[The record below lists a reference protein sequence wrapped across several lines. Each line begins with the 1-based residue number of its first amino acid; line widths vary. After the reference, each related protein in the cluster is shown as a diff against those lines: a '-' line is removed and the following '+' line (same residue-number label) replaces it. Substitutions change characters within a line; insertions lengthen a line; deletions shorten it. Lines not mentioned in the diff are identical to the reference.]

1 MSGFQKPA
9 FSDIYKIFS
18 SVLIN
23 TWKYY
28 YIYIYI
34 PVKPLCLLEMRHNPL
49 MNFMLAVP
57 HRLLKGSTKVS
68 LAYSSSKGW
77 GFYYYTVT
85 CVDETWELKYWNTPW
100 LAEVHIVKE
109 QVRGQRCWDSDCT
122 IVNAA
127 WFSYGPDDARPSR
140 FVPSNQERREYANGH
155 KRNEFHSWNG
165 GDQQE
170 VDWKHSTI
178 SFISSYF
185 WHYKVL

>member
-85 CVDETWELKYWNTPW
+85 CVDETWELKYS
-100 LAEVHIVKE
+100 LAGRSAHCE
-109 QVRGQRCWDSDCT
+109 GASQRATLLGFRLYHSECCLVFLWSRWCQT
-122 IVNAA
+122 ITLRA
-127 WFSYGPDDARPSR
+127 FEPGKK
-140 FVPSNQERREYANGH
+140 G
-155 KRNEFHSWNG
+155 
-165 GDQQE
+165 
-170 VDWKHSTI
+170 I
-178 SFISSYF
+178 C
-185 WHYKVL
+185 

>member
-1 MSGFQKPA
+1 M
-9 FSDIYKIFS
+9 KI
-18 SVLIN
+18 LL
-23 TWKYY
+23 
-28 YIYIYI
+28 YIYI

-57 HRLLKGSTKVS
+57 HRLLKCSTKVS

-77 GFYYYTVT
+77 GFYSYTVT
-85 CVDETWELKYWNTPW
+85 SVDETWELKYS
-100 LAEVHIVKE
+100 LAGRSMHCEGAS
-109 QVRGQRCWDSDCT
+109 QRGQCCWDSVCT
-122 IVNAA
+122 IANAA
-127 WFSYGPDDARPSR
+127 WFSYAPDDARPSR
-140 FVPSNQERREYANGH
+140 LVPSNQGRREYANGH

-170 VDWKHSTI
+170 VDWKHSMI